1 MAADAPARDPRAAA
15 ARVKLELADLQG
27 NILTAYGRLGFPRAR
42 ALLLNVR
49 DAAAGRAFIEKYRS
63 RVTTALRWDSRR
75 DATLPVGRVR
85 VERPQVTIN
94 FAFTFRGLYALG
106 VPTRTLRALPD
117 DFLDGMAAR
126 CAILGDD
133 IPTNMK
139 SNWDSVWL
147 FETEQARPHIL
158 VTLNAQMLP
167 DGGAIPALD
176 VLTREIVD
184 DIAGSEGKI
193 ALLSGHRGGE
203 TNWQE
208 MRALLKPA
216 PGGGMAPCPKEHF
229 GFTDAISDPV
239 FEGQFPDD
247 AADARAT
254 GNGAID
260 GAGTWRPLATGEF
273 LLGWPDEAQEVPGAS
288 LPLDFSRNG
297 TFMAYRKLHQ
307 HVAEF
312 DTWIEATARQFAG
325 AWGIAEPEVAR
336 ETLRAKLAGR
346 WSDGVPLTAAP
357 THADW
362 IEFNRLF
369 PEQGDL
375 GGRSERGIRLVDI
388 RFRDHRKG
396 FRDDRDGFACPVGA
410 HTRRMNT
417 RDTLDPVADD
427 PDPTA
432 RMGSALNNRR
442 RILRRGLPYGHADAP
457 DDEHGIVMMAV
468 CANLSR
474 QFEFV
479 QQQWANYGLDFN
491 VGNDTCPMIG
501 NHGPD
506 AKFVIAADPTSG
518 NPPFIASRLPQFVST
533 RGGDYFFVPSMTALR
548 MIGMGV
554 VDPT

>member
-1 MAADAPARDPRAAA
+1 MAAAAEAA

-49 DAAAGRAFIEKYRS
+49 DAAAGRAFIERYRP
-63 RVTTALRWDSRR
+63 RVTTALRWESRR
-75 DATLPVGRVR
+75 DSTLPLGQVP

-133 IPTNMK
+133 VPANSK
-139 SNWDSVWL
+139 ANWDPVWL

-167 DGGAIPALD
+167 DGSAVPALD
-176 VLTREIVD
+176 TLTREIVTD
-184 DIAGSEGKI
+184 VAGSEGKI
-193 ALLSGHRGGE
+193 ALLAGHRGGE
-203 TNWQE
+203 AGWQE

-247 AADARAT
+247 AADARAR
-254 GNGAID
+254 GNGALD
-260 GAGTWRPLATGEF
+260 GHGDWRPLATGEF

-288 LPLDFSRNG
+288 MPLDFSRNG

-312 DTWIEATARQFAG
+312 EGWITATARQFA
-325 AWGIAEPEVAR
+325 AVWRIADPEVAR
-336 ETLRAKLAGR
+336 ATLRAKLAGR

-357 THADW
+357 NYEDW
-362 IEFNRLF
+362 EAFNRRY
-369 PEQGDL
+369 PEEGDL
-375 GGRSERGIRLVDI
+375 GGQSERGRRLVEI
-388 RFRDHRKG
+388 HFRK
-396 FRDDRDGFACPVGA
+396 DRDGFACPVGA

-417 RDTLDPVADD
+417 RDMLDPVGRD
-427 PDPTA
+427 PDPKA

-442 RILRRGLPYGHADAP
+442 RILRRGLPYGHADA
-457 DDEHGIVMMAV
+457 DDGEHGIVMMAV

-491 VGNDTCPMIG
+491 VGNDSCPMIG

-506 AKFVIAADPTSG
+506 AKFVIPADPATG